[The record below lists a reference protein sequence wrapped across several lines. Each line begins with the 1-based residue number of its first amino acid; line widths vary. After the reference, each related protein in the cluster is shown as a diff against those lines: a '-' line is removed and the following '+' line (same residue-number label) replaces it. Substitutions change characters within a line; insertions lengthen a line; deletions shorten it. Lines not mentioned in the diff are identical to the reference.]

1 MKLFQYHSNSWREH
15 RHQHHYQFLIIKD
28 IVLLH
33 LIYEVDNPFPY
44 NGISIITK
52 FFAPSSLLAPSG
64 LFGAEVQVK
73 GYSWSFWLLSN
84 YWRD

>member
-1 MKLFQYHSNSWREH
+1 MKLFQYHSNSWREN
-15 RHQHHYQFLIIKD
+15 RHQRQHHYQFLIIKD

-44 NGISIITK
+44 NGISIMTK
-52 FFAPSSLLAPSG
+52 FFAPSS

>member
-1 MKLFQYHSNSWREH
+1 MKLFQYHSNSWSEH
-15 RHQHHYQFLIIKD
+15 DYHYQHHYQFLIIKD

-52 FFAPSSLLAPSG
+52 FFAPSSL
-64 LFGAEVQVK
+64 FGAEVQVK